1 MRSQRA
7 LVTDWNWRS
16 LEWHKYTLFSQYN
29 TQQRITQ
36 CLGGKANEHTVQR
49 IRMIQWHKVKG
60 ISNDQNVQS
69 VHEIHFDILTFIVNI
84 KIKKTQ
90 RNNEIGQPYENR
102 TWQKFFVSVRRGCCW
117 FFFILSFLNLHINKT
132 HIVLFVYA
140 YTMYVDTL
148 RNINRDS
155 KAWYIH
161 TLDLSFIC
169 ACVSNTQYF
178 IAILDLW
185 YVDTMHHRR
194 ALQHTGTLFSS
205 DIQA

>member
-1 MRSQRA
+1 MCLHTNAEFAVVGFVCCDMWIESKAFCRKKNSWEMRSQRA

-69 VHEIHFDILTFIVNI
+69 IHEIHFDILTFIVNI

-90 RNNEIGQPYENR
+90 WNNEIGQPYENR
-102 TWQKFFVSVRRGCCW
+102 TWQKFFISVRCGGCW
-117 FFFILSFLNLHINKT
+117 FFFYFIISEFAHKQNAHC
-132 HIVLFVYA
+132 IVCICLYNV
-140 YTMYVDTL
+140 
-148 RNINRDS
+148 R
-155 KAWYIH
+155 WYIKKH
-161 TLDLSFIC
+161 
-169 ACVSNTQYF
+169 
-178 IAILDLW
+178 
-185 YVDTMHHRR
+185 
-194 ALQHTGTLFSS
+194 
-205 DIQA
+205 